1 MDINGARQFILQK
14 QEAELPK
21 YLTYHSIH
29 HILDVHDAV
38 SRHIE
43 AAGIT
48 GNDAVLLQTAAL
60 FHDSGF
66 MVQAL
71 GHEEISCSFAQQ
83 YLPGFGYS
91 QEQIDTI
98 CGMIRAT
105 KIPQTPHT
113 PLEEI
118 LADADLDYLGR
129 DDFGPISDSLY
140 EELSHMGAVAD
151 ERAWNQMQVRFFE
164 SHHYFT
170 PQAIAWR
177 EAKKQ
182 DNLNTIKQKLTHQ

>member
-1 MDINGARQFILQK
+1 MDINGAKQFILQK
-14 QEAELPK
+14 QEEELPK
-21 YLTYHSIH
+21 HLTYHSIN
-29 HILDVHDAV
+29 HIKDVYNAV
-38 SRHIE
+38 CRHIE
-43 AAGIT
+43 AANIT
-48 GNDAVLLQTAAL
+48 GDDAILLQTAAL

-66 MVQAL
+66 MVQAQ
-71 GHEEISCSFAQQ
+71 GHEEISCGFAKE

-91 QEQIDTI
+91 QSRIDAI

-105 KIPQTPHT
+105 KIPQIPHT

-129 DDFGPISDSLY
+129 DDFQPISNSLF
-140 EELSHMGAVAD
+140 EELKNMGVVDSEA
-151 ERAWNQMQVRFFE
+151 AWNQMQVRFFE

-170 PQAIAWR
+170 ANAKAWR

-182 DNLNTIKQKLTHQ
+182 ENLNTIIQKLTNQ